1 MKKAILII
9 LFALLT
15 VQAFAENRV
24 VGEEKPPAEDTSMYR
39 SYDVDFNL
47 LWGAAY
53 AIQNMPGVE
62 KVEDLTR
69 YHITV
74 KRGNLFPWSELEPR
88 IIKLLRNWDWESEMD
103 YYSDIERKFLEEE

>member
-1 MKKAILII
+1 MKKAILMI
-9 LFALLT
+9 LFALLA

-53 AIQNMPGVE
+53 ALQGMPGVE
-62 KVEDLTR
+62 SVDYSR
-69 YHITV
+69 YHVTIR
-74 KRGNLFPWSELEPR
+74 RGNLFPWSELEPR